1 LCAPVPWRR
10 EKERGVDGGR
20 RQPRREAAAAGQMF
34 EGEPDE
40 NKRENFQPPE
50 CGHRHRTVNEKT
62 EQRRQ
67 DNENPKRNAGRPA
80 AEIVRDFY

>member
-1 LCAPVPWRR
+1 
-10 EKERGVDGGR
+10 
-20 RQPRREAAAAGQMF
+20 MF